1 LWGGNWGVVS
11 GAREPAIFDPAVY
24 YGDRE
29 TDLAMPRIFGGGNGR
44 QAEGLIGK
52 LLAEPGA

>member
-1 LWGGNWGVVS
+1 MVS